1 MGTPVLSAVGRVNRE
16 NVVYGGADQ
25 RTVDHERGR
34 IEVLIQM
41 GVVAALHF
49 QFANGLRIDLAKR
62 RVSLRGEGPV
72 VARPGSG
79 VGGLGMRWR
88 RRIGRAGGTD
98 GSHRSSVTKVHDQ
111 CARRAV
117 RTSKDVQY

>member
-16 NVVYGGADQ
+16 NVVYRGADQ

-41 GVVAALHF
+41 GVVAALYF
-49 QFANGLRIDLAKR
+49 QSANGLRIDLAKR

-79 VGGLGMRWR
+79 VGRLGMRWR
-88 RRIGRAGGTD
+88 RRIGRASGTD
-98 GSHRSSVTKVHDQ
+98 GGHRWSGTKVHGPP
-111 CARRAV
+111 APPPVRA
-117 RTSKDVQY
+117 SYAVQY